1 MNILNLKSDMEVIEA
16 ALLEN
21 ISGGAFE
28 CCATGGGTG
37 GDTGGGTGG
46 GDDTIQSLPK
56 FPSLK

>member
-1 MNILNLKSDMEVIEA
+1 MSILNPKSDMEVIEA

-37 GDTGGGTGG
+37 GGTGGDTGGGGGGGG
-46 GDDTIQSLPK
+46 GDPVENQLT
-56 FPSLK
+56 